1 MRSDKAAI
9 LIKIAA
15 LEFEKMANPM
25 LQEHDLTGAQYKIL
39 KYLYANQD
47 TPVRQVEIE
56 KYYSLTT
63 PTTLGLLETLEK
75 KDFICRRQNPDDKR
89 SRIIALT
96 DKALE
101 MQEILNA
108 LGEALE
114 EKFTRSL
121 TADEHKK
128 LISLLQKLLNADIS
142 DEEKELIAH
151 GNAEN
156 FCTSDRKGVLL

>member
-1 MRSDKAAI
+1 MISDKAAI

-15 LEFEKMANPM
+15 LEFDKMANPI

-47 TPVRQVEIE
+47 APVRQVEIE

-89 SRIIALT
+89 SRIISLT

-101 MQEILNA
+101 MQDVLNA
-108 LGEALE
+108 LGDALE

-121 TADEHKK
+121 TAYERKQ
-128 LISLLQKLLNADIS
+128 LITLLQKLLTA
-142 DEEKELIAH
+142 EE
-151 GNAEN
+151 
-156 FCTSDRKGVLL
+156 